1 MEIKMQDE
9 KKRKNGKC
17 VIVGAAEIG
26 NYEKIKEYL
35 EASDFYI
42 FCDGGLKHMESLGAE
57 PDLIVGDFDS
67 YPRSEAVKIGAELI
81 TLPCEK
87 DDTDTVFAVKEAL
100 ARGFTDFLLV
110 GVVGQRLDHTLGNLS
125 VLLMLDKAGAAGK
138 IIDDYSE
145 MLLVSDSSAY
155 VDDSFSYFSV
165 LSVGGKASGI
175 SEKNA
180 KYAPE
185 NASISSEYQYGIS
198 NEVLPGKTAEI
209 SVKSGRLLLIK
220 VF

>member
-1 MEIKMQDE
+1 MEIKGQD
-9 KKRKNGKC
+9 RKTGKC

-35 EASDFYI
+35 GASDFYI
-42 FCDGGLKHMESLGAE
+42 FCDGGLRHMESLGVE
-57 PDLIVGDFDS
+57 PDLIIGDFDS
-67 YPRSEAVKIGAELI
+67 YPRSEAVKKAAELI

-145 MLLVSDSSAY
+145 MLLVSESTAY

-165 LSVGGKASGI
+165 LSVGGEADGI

-180 KYAPE
+180 KYTLE
-185 NASISSEYQYGIS
+185 NARISSEYQYGIS

-209 SVKSGRLLLIK
+209 SVTSGRLLLIK

>member
-1 MEIKMQDE
+1 MEIKGQDG
-9 KKRKNGKC
+9 KTGKC
-17 VIVGAAEIG
+17 VVVGAAEIG

-42 FCDGGLKHMESLGAE
+42 FCDGGLRHMESLGVE

>member
-42 FCDGGLKHMESLGAE
+42 FCDGGLRHMESLGAE

-67 YPRSEAVKIGAELI
+67 YPCGEAVEIGAELI

-145 MLLVSDSSAY
+145 MLLVSESTAY

-209 SVKSGRLLLIK
+209 SVTSGRLLLIK